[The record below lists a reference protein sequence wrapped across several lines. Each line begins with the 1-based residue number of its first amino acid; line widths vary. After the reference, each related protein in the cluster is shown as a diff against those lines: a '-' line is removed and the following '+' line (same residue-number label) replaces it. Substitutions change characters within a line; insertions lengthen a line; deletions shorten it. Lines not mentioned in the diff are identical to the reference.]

1 MHPNALHPN
10 ALHTNAV
17 PTSAWQLKA
26 IAEQIGQSAQS
37 LFLPVV
43 GLRRLTNP

>member
-10 ALHTNAV
+10 AE
-17 PTSAWQLKA
+17 PTSAWQLTA

-43 GLRRLTNP
+43 GLGRLTNP